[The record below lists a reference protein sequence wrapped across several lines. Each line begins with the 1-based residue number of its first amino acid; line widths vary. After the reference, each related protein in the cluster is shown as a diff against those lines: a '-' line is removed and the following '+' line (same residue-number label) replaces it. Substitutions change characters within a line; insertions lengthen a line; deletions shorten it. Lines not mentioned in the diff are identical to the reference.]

1 MSDSTDTDDVQPR
14 EVELMHP
21 PDEHLYRQVVNA
33 EFLDDNRPTYQ
44 AFMPHSESDELS
56 VDRGA
61 VLTAQAAY
69 QNFLDNG
76 GSSVGAWPVS
86 VDDVHQAGLRAF
98 DDSAKPGRHDGHAYI
113 SFNANPQETNNARKN
128 WRKQRAGDLAHRAS
142 KHGPAYLPES
152 SRSAGLVA
160 LPLPLDEPNSESL

>member
-69 QNFLDNG
+69 QNFLDHG

-142 KHGPAYLPES
+142 KHGPAYLPGGVL
-152 SRSAGLVA
+152 SAV
-160 LPLPLDEPNSESL
+160 